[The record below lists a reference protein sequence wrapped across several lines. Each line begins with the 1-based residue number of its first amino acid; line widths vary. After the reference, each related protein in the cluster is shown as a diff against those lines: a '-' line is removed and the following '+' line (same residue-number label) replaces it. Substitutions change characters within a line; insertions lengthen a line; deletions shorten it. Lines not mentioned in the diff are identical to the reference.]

1 MRRQRGRS
9 ARPPPACCRAGR
21 TPAARSYDA
30 VIAAMAVSND
40 LPLSTCSI
48 DDFAAV
54 GPLHV
59 IDVPHPDT

>member
-1 MRRQRGRS
+1 
-9 ARPPPACCRAGR
+9 
-21 TPAARSYDA
+21 
-30 VIAAMAVSND
+30 MAVSND